1 MRPEACLTTL
11 GASARERFGPGIG
24 VWDNVWMPTNLH
36 IDDRLLRQ
44 AQTLGK
50 RQTKRET
57 VEEALREYVA
67 RRKRLKAVEA
77 FGKVEFHSGWDY
89 KADRRFGDARLDF
102 VREHAAPWPDRGR
115 RRPPAKKRRRVT

>member
-1 MRPEACLTTL
+1 
-11 GASARERFGPGIG
+11 
-24 VWDNVWMPTNLH
+24 MPTNLH